1 MELFTIFAQ
10 ADIPILSEYA
20 QYGVIGICIA
30 LIFLVGYITKIY
42 LNAIT
47 NLYAKIE
54 TLTISITTLTTKI
67 DTISTLRRRKSE
79 NIENVDE

>member
-1 MELFTIFAQ
+1 MESLILLGQ

-30 LIFLVGYITKIY
+30 LIILVGYITKIY
-42 LNAIT
+42 LNAII

-54 TLTISITTLTTKI
+54 TLTGSITTLTAKI
-67 DTISTLRRRKSE
+67 DSMSFIRRRKLETLE
-79 NIENVDE
+79 NPDE